1 MTDGQLSG
9 RVAFITGAARGQ
21 GRAHAVR
28 LASAGASIVGL
39 DVCAEL
45 PVPTKPATR
54 EDLAETVRL
63 VEAAGGAM
71 HAEVGDVRS
80 LADLQRAVDAGRE
93 RFGRIDIVVANAGIT
108 GTGLLWELTEQE
120 FQDMIDVDL
129 VGVWRTLKVTV
140 PVLIEQ
146 GTGGSIILTSSVA
159 GLRGLPFCAHYVA
172 AKHGVVGLCRTLA
185 NELGMYDI
193 RVNSV
198 HPAGVQT
205 EMIAETSKF
214 RDLIA
219 RFQDTLGPIFMNAL
233 PYEVVAPEDVAEVV
247 LWLASDAVRYTTGA
261 QIPIDLGAHS
271 VDAVVTSAS
280 SSVGGERAAV
290 HRQRHAGDVAGL
302 VGREEEH
309 GVGDVDGVD
318 ERDVEDLQ
326 GLEGVEAVVER
337 RGVEVGPEQLVG
349 PVVEHHR
356 RLHAARAHDVHPDV
370 VRRDLVG
377 EGAGHAD
384 HAVLGR
390 DVVAAV
396 HQRLQPGRR
405 AGDHDGAPF
414 ALFDQRGHRGLDRVP
429 HARQRDV
436 EHRLPLGRRQLD
448 QGPGPADARV
458 GRRRCRAGRA
468 RPPRRRRPR

>member
-1 MTDGQLSG
+1 
-9 RVAFITGAARGQ
+9 
-21 GRAHAVR
+21 
-28 LASAGASIVGL
+28 
-39 DVCAEL
+39 
-45 PVPTKPATR
+45 
-54 EDLAETVRL
+54 
-63 VEAAGGAM
+63 M

-247 LWLASDAVRYTTGA
+247 LWLASDASRYTTGA
-261 QIPIDLGAHS
+261 QIPIDLGAL
-271 VDAVVTSAS
+271 T
-280 SSVGGERAAV
+280 R
-290 HRQRHAGDVAGL
+290 
-302 VGREEEH
+302 
-309 GVGDVDGVD
+309 
-318 ERDVEDLQ
+318 
-326 GLEGVEAVVER
+326 
-337 RGVEVGPEQLVG
+337 
-349 PVVEHHR
+349 
-356 RLHAARAHDVHPDV
+356 
-370 VRRDLVG
+370 
-377 EGAGHAD
+377 
-384 HAVLGR
+384 
-390 DVVAAV
+390 
-396 HQRLQPGRR
+396 
-405 AGDHDGAPF
+405 
-414 ALFDQRGHRGLDRVP
+414 
-429 HARQRDV
+429 
-436 EHRLPLGRRQLD
+436 
-448 QGPGPADARV
+448 
-458 GRRRCRAGRA
+458 
-468 RPPRRRRPR
+468 